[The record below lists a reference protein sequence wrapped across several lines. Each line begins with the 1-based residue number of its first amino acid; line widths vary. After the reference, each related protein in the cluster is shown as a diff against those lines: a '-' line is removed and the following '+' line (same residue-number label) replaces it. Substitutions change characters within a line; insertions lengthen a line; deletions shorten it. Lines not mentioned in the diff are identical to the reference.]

1 MRTLNIHEFLASH
14 GMAVLAGTYSETI
27 SGALKTVTIM
37 GSPTRLSNTECV
49 QYTFRLFRMPGHK
62 GVFHEFLSCY
72 ETKPV
77 KRTTTLSD

>member
-1 MRTLNIHEFLASH
+1 MNKFKITEFLASH

-27 SGALKTVTIM
+27 SGALKTVTVI

-49 QYTFRLFRMPGHK
+49 QYTFRLFRLPGHN
-62 GVFHEFLSCY
+62 GIFHEFLSCY